1 MSDEQTATDQQ
12 GSDDAG
18 AASSAQGSSAAAE
31 KAPADPPWG
40 KDFDPQRAY
49 DTIQRLR
56 DENKGAKSLEQQLR
70 KAGVSVDDALSAV
83 AEVQKVRD
91 EKRTDVERL
100 QGEMTKATELAETN
114 QKLADSYRDRAVA
127 AEVRAA
133 AREFANPGDAVALL
147 GDLSGFVADGEI
159 STDDIATAVTKLAEE
174 RPYLLGAGNQ
184 GPRRMAPNPAQGQSG
199 APNLTPT
206 QAAKAAE
213 GKGDYKAAASAKADQ
228 LLQLRNSQS

>member
-1 MSDEQTATDQQ
+1 MSDDPQQPNPDPGTAPAAPEQ
-12 GSDDAG
+12 
-18 AASSAQGSSAAAE
+18 AASPE
-31 KAPADPPWG
+31 KPAGTPEPPWG

-56 DENKGAKSLEQQLR
+56 DENKDAKSLEQHLK
-70 KAGVSVDDALSAV
+70 KAGVSVEDALSAI
-83 AEVQKVRD
+83 AEVEKVRD

-100 QGEMTKATELAETN
+100 QGEMTKATELATANEERAN
-114 QKLADSYRDRAVA
+114 AFRDRAVA

-133 AREFANPGDAVALL
+133 AREFANPDDAVALL
-147 GDLSGFVADGEI
+147 GDLSGFVKDSEI
-159 STDDIATAVTKLAEE
+159 ATEDIASAVSKLAED
-174 RPYLLGAGNQ
+174 RPYLLGAGHQ

-228 LLQLRNSQS
+228 LLQLRNSQQ